1 VHLVGC
7 TRGIGFSFLTSIGRS
22 QNSRE
27 FLIDVTDNVY
37 IVMNFLP
44 FTKNA
49 IMEWITD
56 CLIKKRIIPQ
66 SEIITL
72 NIHPERYLLPRSI

>member
-1 VHLVGC
+1 MHLVGC
-7 TRGIGFSFLTSIGRS
+7 TIGIGFSFLTSIGRS

-44 FTKNA
+44 FNKNA
-49 IMEWITD
+49 IM
-56 CLIKKRIIPQ
+56 
-66 SEIITL
+66 
-72 NIHPERYLLPRSI
+72 